1 MVVISPKIS
10 KPHRAG
16 CWTGNIVRFQC
27 RQLWAT
33 NATMAISTRKFTDQR
48 NGRIVRIDRLR
59 TWRWLVPLP
68 GYQGRLLAAI
78 TTLRSHPDN
87 QRISGKN
94 CSTSRRDS
102 WQISE
107 TCIAPAARVE
117 PGLGVSWLALC
128 CSLTTLIR
136 SDSFGSQ
143 TSWQRRY
150 SVIAG
155 FIHHSADSAD
165 RHQHY
170 SV

>member
-33 NATMAISTRKFTDQR
+33 NAMMAAISTRKFTDQR
-48 NGRIVRIDRLR
+48 NARIVRIDRLR
-59 TWRWLVPLP
+59 TWRWPVPLP

-107 TCIAPAARVE
+107 TCIKSPSSREPHLLNPAR
-117 PGLGVSWLALC
+117 
-128 CSLTTLIR
+128 
-136 SDSFGSQ
+136 GSAG
-143 TSWQRRY
+143 SRY
-150 SVIAG
+150 VV
-155 FIHHSADSAD
+155 H
-165 RHQHY
+165 
-170 SV
+170 